1 MRGLSILAAF
11 IGGAVVGIA
20 AGILFAPEKGKETRN
35 KIVEA
40 LRKKGIKLS
49 RTEMDDLVDEITD
62 AQEEAWFCF
71 EAWTLTVENC
81 IFIGHVDD
89 VVL

>member
-11 IGGAVVGIA
+11 IGGAVVGAA
-20 AGILFAPEKGKETRN
+20 AGLLFAPEKGEETRS
-35 KIVEA
+35 KIAEA

-62 AQEEAWFCF
+62 AQEEA
-71 EAWTLTVENC
+71 
-81 IFIGHVDD
+81 
-89 VVL
+89 